1 MKWLRQYRDRLNR
14 TRLRGRLPHALLI
27 SGQEGIG
34 KRVLATQLAHSLLC
48 EQPGA
53 DGQPCGQCAACG
65 WLQAGT
71 HPDLLWLLPEEAGKA
86 IKVDQVR
93 ALTSELCMTSHAGRY
108 KVAIIQPADA
118 MNRNAANSLL
128 KTLEEPTDN
137 TLVVLLTALPG
148 RLPATIRS
156 RCQQLQVAV
165 PDALSAQQWLQQAG
179 MESGQVMRYLA
190 LADGAPLKAQQLA
203 ETDAAGTRDQRL
215 QQLVAVFDGTLDPV
229 DIAREWM
236 GESER
241 QTLEW
246 WRAWLEDLIRWQQ
259 GGKSPLQPEVAQ
271 KLQPIAETVDCRQ
284 LFDLLDKVADA
295 LNSLGSGLNRQLI
308 LEDLLIF
315 WAKLADLIPYRTKV
329 AGR

>member
-1 MKWLRQYRDRLNR
+1 MKWLWQYRERLNR

-34 KRVLATQLAHSLLC
+34 KRVLAIQLAHSLLC

-156 RCQQLQVAV
+156 RCQQLQIAL
-165 PDALSAQQWLQQAG
+165 PDALSAQQWLQDAG
-179 MESGQVMRYLA
+179 MASEQVTRYLA
-190 LADGAPLKAQQLA
+190 LAEGAPLRAQQLA
-203 ETDAAGTRDQRL
+203 GTDSASTRDQRL
-215 QQLVAVFDGTLDPV
+215 QQLVAVFQGSRDPV
-229 DIAREWM
+229 EIAKEWM

-241 QTLEW
+241 QYLDW
-246 WRAWLEDLIRWQQ
+246 WRIWLVELIRWQQ
-259 GGKSPLQPEVAQ
+259 GGRPPLQPEVAQ
-271 KLQPIAETVDCRQ
+271 KLQPIAETLDCRQ
-284 LFDLLDKVADA
+284 
-295 LNSLGSGLNRQLI
+295 
-308 LEDLLIF
+308 
-315 WAKLADLIPYRTKV
+315 
-329 AGR
+329 

>member
-1 MKWLRQYRDRLNR
+1 MKWLQQYRERLHR
-14 TRLRGRLPHALLI
+14 TRVQGRLPHALLI
-27 SGQEGIG
+27 SGQEGVG
-34 KRVLATQLAHSLLC
+34 KRALAEQLAHSLLC
-48 EQPGA
+48 EQADA
-53 DGQPCGQCAACG
+53 DGKPCGQCAACG

-93 ALTSELCMTSHAGRY
+93 ALTGELCMTSHAGRH

-137 TLVVLLTALPG
+137 TLLVLLTALPG

-156 RCQQLQVAV
+156 RCQQLQVAL
-165 PDALSAQQWLQQAG
+165 PDALSAQQWLQETG
-179 MESGQVMRYLA
+179 MESGQAARYLR
-190 LADGAPLKAQQLA
+190 LANGAPLKAMQLA
-203 ETDAAGTRDQRL
+203 ETDSAGTRDQRL
-215 QQLVAVFDGTLDPV
+215 QQLVGVFRGSRDPV
-229 DIAREWM
+229 ETAKEWM

-241 QTLEW
+241 QSLQW
-246 WRAWLEDLIRWQQ
+246 WLAWLEDVIRWQQ
-259 GGKSPLQPEVAQ
+259 GGQPPLEHEVAQ

-284 LFDLLDKVADA
+284 LFDLSDKVANA

-315 WAKLADLIPYRTKV
+315 WAKLADLISYRSRV
-329 AGR
+329 ASG

>member
-1 MKWLRQYRDRLNR
+1 
-14 TRLRGRLPHALLI
+14 
-27 SGQEGIG
+27 
-34 KRVLATQLAHSLLC
+34 
-48 EQPGA
+48 
-53 DGQPCGQCAACG
+53 
-65 WLQAGT
+65 
-71 HPDLLWLLPEEAGKA
+71 
-86 IKVDQVR
+86 
-93 ALTSELCMTSHAGRY
+93 
-108 KVAIIQPADA
+108 
-118 MNRNAANSLL
+118 
-128 KTLEEPTDN
+128 
-137 TLVVLLTALPG
+137 
-148 RLPATIRS
+148 
-156 RCQQLQVAV
+156 
-165 PDALSAQQWLQQAG
+165 

-215 QQLVAVFDGTLDPV
+215 QQLVAAFDGTLDPV
-229 DIAREWM
+229 ELAREWM

-241 QTLEW
+241 QTLDW

-259 GGKSPLQPEVAQ
+259 GGKPPLQPEVAQ

-284 LFDLLDKVADA
+284 LFDLLDKVANA

>member
-1 MKWLRQYRDRLNR
+1 
-14 TRLRGRLPHALLI
+14 
-27 SGQEGIG
+27 
-34 KRVLATQLAHSLLC
+34 
-48 EQPGA
+48 
-53 DGQPCGQCAACG
+53 
-65 WLQAGT
+65 
-71 HPDLLWLLPEEAGKA
+71 
-86 IKVDQVR
+86 
-93 ALTSELCMTSHAGRY
+93 MTSHAGRY

-179 MESGQVMRYLA
+179 MESGQAMRYLA

-241 QTLEW
+241 QTLDW

-259 GGKSPLQPEVAQ
+259 GGKPPLQPEVAQ

-284 LFDLLDKVADA
+284 LFDLLDKVANA

>member
-1 MKWLRQYRDRLNR
+1 MKWLWQYRERLNR

-34 KRVLATQLAHSLLC
+34 KRVLAIQLAHSLLC

-165 PDALSAQQWLQQAG
+165 PDALSARQWLQDTG
-179 MESGQVMRYLA
+179 MEPGQAIGYLK
-190 LADGAPLKAQQLA
+190 LAHGAP
-203 ETDAAGTRDQRL
+203 
-215 QQLVAVFDGTLDPV
+215 
-229 DIAREWM
+229 
-236 GESER
+236 
-241 QTLEW
+241 
-246 WRAWLEDLIRWQQ
+246 
-259 GGKSPLQPEVAQ
+259 
-271 KLQPIAETVDCRQ
+271 
-284 LFDLLDKVADA
+284 
-295 LNSLGSGLNRQLI
+295 
-308 LEDLLIF
+308 
-315 WAKLADLIPYRTKV
+315 
-329 AGR
+329 